1 MNNKKFEKNAHIV
14 IDWIVDYFEEIKK
27 YPVKSLV
34 KPREIFN
41 KLPDKPPIEGEKF
54 SKILNDFKK
63 IILPGITHWQ
73 HPSFHA
79 FFPAN
84 NSFPSILAEILT
96 ATLGAQCMMWDTSPA
111 AAELEEK
118 VLGWLKEKL
127 GIPDSWSGII
137 NDTASS
143 GTLTSLLT
151 AREVKSNYLTN
162 KNGIENNL
170 FTVYTSNEAHS
181 SIEKAVKIIGIGNQK
196 LRKVKVNNDL
206 SMNIDDLDSKI
217 KQDINK
223 GKIPLAVIS
232 TFGTTGTVAIDPI
245 SEIELIAK
253 KYKILHHIDAAYAG
267 SALLLSKY
275 HKYIKNIELAD
286 SFLFNPHKW
295 MLTNFDC
302 SIYYIKNKKALI
314 KTFEIYPEYLKTKSK
329 NVNNYKDWGI
339 QLGRRFRS
347 LKLWFVIKSYGIKG
361 IKKILKKHI
370 NLAKSLNKI
379 IKNEKDFEITAK
391 QNFNMINFRYKPL
404 ITKKETYLNKINKI
418 LIEKLNNSGKIYLT
432 HTMIKRIYSIRMPIG
447 NTLTEQKDIELSWK
461 LIKNTARSIR
471 L

>member
-127 GIPDSWSGII
+127 GIPDSWYGII

-245 SEIELIAK
+245 SEIALIAK
-253 KYKILHHIDAAYAG
+253 KYKIWHHIDAAYAG

-314 KTFEIYPEYLKTKSK
+314 KTFEIYPKYLKTKSK

-432 HTMIKRIYSIRMPIG
+432 HTRIKRIYSIRMPIG
-447 NTLTEQKDIELSWK
+447 NTLTEQRDIELSWK